1 MTKSKINRLIAI
13 LFCFLIC
20 LSTIY
25 LPVGYGYA
33 EEPVKY
39 PFDMTD
45 PLDDLES
52 SENFNLAQYMWDTEG
67 KTSKPCIV
75 NFVEWC
81 YSPFKTGDYALYV
94 YFYNPARV
102 QVSRDS
108 ISNRIQMASAYT
120 DENGEP
126 TGIITRDSI
135 PSDYD
140 TYQLIHCGA
149 SQKTNYEGMFHKFR
163 VVDKKT
169 ADGKTI
175 EKRVNSTERRYDV
188 SGIALADTRGNV
200 KEYTVGGTY
209 RFTGYAAG
217 YDADENNPSTLQN
230 SGYTALETLRLEVHP
245 TNYRVDGVSDLGA
258 GHQWDLT
265 SVYFS
270 VPEEYFTKYD
280 NLQKVKAEWWE
291 YKTQP
296 IVVVN
301 NIAVRDELLNHV
313 GKVVEIE
320 DTTIPYSIY
329 TKETKGSRP
338 AVTTYYN
345 YIYNHDKGSHFGG
358 ARLNALYY
366 SFYSNAVGSGVSDN
380 ILVSKKALE
389 AYVNNYTASYVK
401 GKLDIKSGKISADL
415 FRDTV
420 DSGRTR
426 GYNCQEIDA
435 NDKINLLSWDDAGHN
450 AWDKFWT
457 FGFGSIE
464 TSKSFND
471 ISPINANISPN
482 DVALSDSNLANVLLI
497 DKNDAGT
504 FRTFYNTAKENGERT
519 VIFHFAKTDYYSV
532 NQKVYNVERE
542 GILGDN
548 SVCDCQLS
556 TETVFLDF
564 KIIHLTFKDANNK
577 YKVIP
582 VVSDPIDIYKDVT
595 PALTPKI
602 ELPNW
607 LDGLK
612 NLGNKTAAW
621 IILIVSIVVG
631 VLLLWLLFVILRA
644 INNIGNIAVKLILML
659 AALSVFVVIGY
670 FGGTWVYGVI
680 NGLGGLI

>member
-94 YFYNPARV
+94 YFYNPARL
-102 QVSRDS
+102 QISRDS

-217 YDADENNPSTLQN
+217 YGADENNPSTLQN

-270 VPEEYFTKYD
+270 VPEEYFTKYG

-296 IVVVN
+296 IVVVKD
-301 NIAVRDELLNHV
+301 IAVYNDLKPYIGIDLLTSPTRPNYYVYAQRSAHLTDYRWDEDHYVGYTYNILPKGNYNH
-313 GKVVEIE
+313 GDPIYRSTYLFQSENKYISKSQIE
-320 DTTIPYSIY
+320 TY
-329 TKETKGSRP
+329 TKEY
-338 AVTTYYN
+338 A
-345 YIYNHDKGSHFGG
+345 
-358 ARLNALYY
+358 A
-366 SFYSNAVGSGVSDN
+366 SF
-380 ILVSKKALE
+380 
-389 AYVNNYTASYVK
+389 VK
-401 GKLDIKSGKISADL
+401 GKLDIKNGQISADL
-415 FRDTV
+415 FQDNV
-420 DSGRTR
+420 DDGRTR

-435 NDKINLLSWDDAGHN
+435 NDKVNLLSWNDAG
-450 AWDKFWT
+450 ASVWEKFWNY
-457 FGFGSIE
+457 GFDFDITG
-464 TSKSFND
+464 TSFNN
-471 ISPINANISPN
+471 ISPINADISQN
-482 DVALSDSNLANVLLI
+482 DIALSDSNLADVLLI
-497 DKNDAGT
+497 DKQDAGT

-519 VIFHFAKTDYYSV
+519 VIFHFAKTDYYAKDATAINGSDPPFYSIEK
-532 NQKVYNVERE
+532 NA
-542 GILGDN
+542 
-548 SVCDCQLS
+548 SFS

-621 IILIVSIVVG
+621 VILIVSIVVG

-659 AALSVFVVIGY
+659 AALSVFVVIEY